1 MALLIGSAAV
11 LILVVF
17 AAGYRKVALGVAASA
32 LAVGG
37 LLYMHNREE
46 EHRALTR
53 IPKSELVLE
62 NVTLSPYVGNYRI
75 AGRITNSSAKFSVK
89 QIDIVVT
96 VQDCPRVAAEEQ
108 CVTIGKS
115 NEILNFDI
123 PPGEAR
129 DFAESV
135 RFSGGNL
142 KLKGRLE
149 WSYSILQ
156 IRAE

>member
-17 AAGYRKVALGVAASA
+17 AVGYRKVALGLAAVA
-32 LAVGG
+32 LAGGG

-46 EHRALTR
+46 EHLALTR

-62 NVTLSPYVGNYRI
+62 DVTLKPYVGSYRI
-75 AGRITNSSAKFSVK
+75 AGRVGNHSAKFSVK
-89 QIDIVVT
+89 QIDFVVT
-96 VQDCPRVAAEEQ
+96 VQDCPREAAAQQ
-108 CVTIGKS
+108 CVTIGES
-115 NEILNFDI
+115 NEILNLDI

-129 DFAESV
+129 DFEESV
-135 RFSGGNL
+135 RFSGSKL

-149 WSYSILQ
+149 WNYSISQ

>member
-1 MALLIGSAAV
+1 MILGSAAV

-17 AAGYRKVALGVAASA
+17 AAGYRKVALGMAAIA
-32 LAVGG
+32 LVVGG
-37 LLYMHNREE
+37 LLYMHSREE

-53 IPKSELVLE
+53 IPKSELVFE
-62 NVTLSPYVGNYRI
+62 NVTLRPYVGSYRI

-96 VQDCPRVAAEEQ
+96 VQDCPRVAGEQ

-129 DFAESV
+129 DFAEAV
-135 RFSGGNL
+135 RFSGSNL